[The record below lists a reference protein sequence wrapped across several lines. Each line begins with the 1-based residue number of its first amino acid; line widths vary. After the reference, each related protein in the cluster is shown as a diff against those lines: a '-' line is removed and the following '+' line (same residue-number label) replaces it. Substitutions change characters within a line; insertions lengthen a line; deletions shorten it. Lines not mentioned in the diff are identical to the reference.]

1 MEEHNNY
8 DTQRMIHEE
17 YDGNP
22 RGCFLLVLA
31 VLLAFAAVCCLIL
44 FAS

>member
-1 MEEHNNY
+1 MEEHNND

-31 VLLAFAAVCCLIL
+31 VLLACTSLII
-44 FAS
+44 AMS